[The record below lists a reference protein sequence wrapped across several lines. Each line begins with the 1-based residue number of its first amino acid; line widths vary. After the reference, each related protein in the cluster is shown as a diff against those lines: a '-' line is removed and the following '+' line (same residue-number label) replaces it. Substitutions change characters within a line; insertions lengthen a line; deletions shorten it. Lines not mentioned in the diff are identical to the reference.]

1 MFEPPVST
9 VVSQVDRAVRR
20 VGQGAALPG
29 LVAVTLLIAPIALE
43 AQDDAGPEA
52 GTVSVDARGG
62 LAIPIA
68 DLDEIAQT
76 GASFGGGVAIHLT
89 RQVALRA
96 DAEYQLLSGDRTPPP
111 EDLLFADV
119 TSLVVTGG
127 MEVHF
132 LDPGTRW
139 TGALSLGAG
148 ISTFDT
154 DDTTDDGASAPVDLD
169 NLTNL
174 AFRGGTKLGYQ
185 VTERLDLY
193 LEPAV
198 YLVVFDRE
206 DTQPFGAVSGH
217 VSAFDVGWTIPL
229 QAGVRLHLR

>member
-1 MFEPPVST
+1 MFEPLVST

-20 VGQGAALPG
+20 VGQRSALPG
-29 LVAVTLLIAPIALE
+29 LVAAALLLAPIALE
-43 AQDDAGPEA
+43 AQDDTGPEA

-96 DAEYQLLSGDRTPPP
+96 DAEYQILSGDRTPPP
-111 EDLLFADV
+111 ENLLFADMN
-119 TSLVVTGG
+119 SLIATGG
-127 MEVHF
+127 IEIHF

-154 DDTTDDGASAPVDLD
+154 DDTTDEGTAAPVSLD
-169 NLTNL
+169 DLTNL
-174 AFRGGTKLGYQ
+174 AFRSGTKLGYQ
-185 VTERLDLY
+185 VTDRLDIY

-198 YLVVFDRE
+198 YLTVFDRE
-206 DTQPFGAVSGH
+206 DTQLFDAASGN
-217 VSAFDVGWTIPL
+217 VSAFDVGWTIPV
-229 QAGVRLHLR
+229 QAGARLRF